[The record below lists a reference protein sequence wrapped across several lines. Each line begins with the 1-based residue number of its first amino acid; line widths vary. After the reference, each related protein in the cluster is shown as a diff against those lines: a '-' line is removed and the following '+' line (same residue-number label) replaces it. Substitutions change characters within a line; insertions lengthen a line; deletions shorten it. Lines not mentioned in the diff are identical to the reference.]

1 MDEGRFSFLYGN
13 FITGLALPFRDRA
26 LTRAILMAVSIMAP
40 ASAMAQAA
48 VAPLVLET
56 KIPLGEVSGRI
67 DHLGIDLR
75 RERLFVAELGNDSL
89 GVVDLAAGKVLRRI
103 AGMSEPQGVAYIP
116 SADSV
121 YVANGGD
128 GSVRVLRGEDLE
140 PTGRI
145 ELGNDADNVRV
156 DTPRNRVLV
165 GYGNGALAVIDP
177 ASRTKT
183 ADLRLKAHPEG
194 FQLDEAG
201 GRVFVNVPDAHE
213 IEIVDLA
220 SQTSRS
226 LATQRAR
233 SNFPMAIDRDT
244 RRVIVVFRS
253 PPTLM
258 ALSGEDGQIVAKIET
273 CGDAD
278 DVFVDPKRHRVYVS
292 CGAGAVDVF
301 DQQGVEY
308 RRLARVPAVPGARTS
323 LFAPELD
330 RLFVAVRAQSNEP
343 AAIWLFRPVP

>member
-1 MDEGRFSFLYGN
+1 
-13 FITGLALPFRDRA
+13 
-26 LTRAILMAVSIMAP
+26 
-40 ASAMAQAA
+40 
-48 VAPLVLET
+48 
-56 KIPLGEVSGRI
+56 
-67 DHLGIDLR
+67 
-75 RERLFVAELGNDSL
+75 
-89 GVVDLAAGKVLRRI
+89 VLRRVG
-103 AGMSEPQGVAYIP
+103 GMSEPQGVAYIP